1 MKYLVVDDAPT
12 MRRIV
17 INSLASIG
25 FSGIV
30 EAADGVEA
38 LAKLNDKANK
48 IDFVITDWNM
58 PNMSGIELLRAIRSD
73 PNLKHLPIVLV
84 TTRGEKK
91 DIIEALKLG
100 VDNYIVKPF
109 SPAVLK
115 EKLDSVKAKY
125 GMQ

>member
-1 MKYLVVDDAPT
+1 MNYMIVDDAPT

-17 INSLASIG
+17 INALASLG
-25 FSGIV
+25 FGTVV

-38 LAKLNDKANK
+38 LSKLRSANPK

-58 PNMSGIELLRAIRSD
+58 PNMNGLQLIQEIRKD
-73 PNLKHLPIVLV
+73 PDFKGLPIVLV

-91 DIIEALKLG
+91 DIIEALKSG

-109 SPAVLK
+109 SPTVLK
-115 EKLDSVKAKY
+115 EKLDAVKEKY
-125 GMQ
+125 GLK

>member
-1 MKYLVVDDAPT
+1 MNYMIVDDAPT

-17 INSLASIG
+17 INALASLG
-25 FSGIV
+25 FNTVV
-30 EAADGVEA
+30 EAADGLEA
-38 LAKLNDKANK
+38 LSKLKTGNPK

-58 PNMSGIELLRAIRSD
+58 PNMNGLELIQEIRKD
-73 PNLKHLPIVLV
+73 PAFKALPIVLV

-91 DIIEALKLG
+91 DIIEALKSG

-115 EKLDSVKAKY
+115 EKLDAVKEKY
-125 GMQ
+125 GLK

>member
-25 FSGIV
+25 FSGV
-30 EAADGVEA
+30 MEAADGLDA
-38 LAKLNDKANK
+38 LEKLNNK
-48 IDFVITDWNM
+48 DNNIDFVITDWNM
-58 PNMSGIELLRAIRSD
+58 PNMTGLELLIAIRKS
-73 PNLKHLPIVLV
+73 PTLKHLPVILV

-115 EKLDSVKAKY
+115 EKIDSVRIKY
-125 GMQ
+125 AMV